1 MSIQEAHA
9 KVGEMI
15 KDIRVAQ
22 LTTVEED
29 GSLRSRPMATQDV
42 DFDGTLWFFTQIQ
55 SPKVGEL
62 RAQDHVNVS
71 YANTDKDRF
80 VSLSGRASVVRDRA
94 KIEELWR
101 PVLKAWFPEGKDDPQ
116 IALIRVDVDHA
127 EYWDS
132 PSSTMV
138 KIVGFMKAVATGETY
153 APGENKRVDMHT
165 GEVVDK
171 KPAA

>member
-1 MSIQEAHA
+1 MTIQEAHV
-9 KVGEMI
+9 KVGTLI

-22 LTTVEED
+22 FTTVEED
-29 GSLRSRPMATQDV
+29 GSLRGRPMVTQDV
-42 DFDGTLWFFTQIQ
+42 EFDGTLWFFTQVQ
-55 SPKVGEL
+55 SPKVREL
-62 RAQDHVNVS
+62 RGQEHVNVS
-71 YANTDKDRF
+71 YSDLENDRF
-80 VSLSGRASVVRDRA
+80 ISLSGRASVVQDRA
-94 KIEELWR
+94 KIDELWR

-127 EYWDS
+127 EYWDP

-138 KIVGFMKAVATGETY
+138 KIVGFVKALATGETY
-153 APGENKRVDMHT
+153 APGENKRLDMHT